1 MFSSLRAK
9 QFQAFGEAT
18 GYNISLQCGLRKL
31 GPPFKWLGPPP
42 SKESKIFIGML
53 PKDVYEME
61 LFQLC
66 AQFGKIYEIIFFL
79 DYEGDNLGYAFV
91 TYTNNEEASKA
102 LQGMDKF
109 QIRFN
114 QYIGAC
120 ESVDNCRLFIGGFPK
135 DKNKEEIMKEIG
147 RVTRSIPEVTPC
159 GGAIVRYENR
169 QTASMAK
176 RLLLSDSVKLFNQEI
191 IVDWAKP
198 AVQVQNETMR
208 KMFKTA
214 DKILHIHSNVMKTL
228 SVFNAPNTSEEQL
241 HFFFSLRGS
250 LDVEVVKKVGILV
263 FIRYSS
269 REEAEIAFLEF
280 DGM

>member
-1 MFSSLRAK
+1 MFSTLRDH
-9 QFQAFGEAT
+9 QFHTLGEVT

-42 SKESKIFIGML
+42 PKESKIFIGKL

-91 TYTNNEEASKA
+91 TYTNITDASKA
-102 LQGMDKF
+102 IQGIDKF
-109 QIRFN
+109 QIRCN
-114 QYIGAC
+114 QFIGAC

-147 RVTRSIPEVTPC
+147 KFTRSISEVTPC

-169 QTASMAK
+169 QAASMAK
-176 RLLLSDSVKLFNQEI
+176 RLLLSDRVKLFDHDI

-208 KMFKTA
+208 KM
-214 DKILHIHSNVMKTL
+214 KTL
-228 SVFNAPNTSEEQL
+228 SVFNFPNTSEEQL
-241 HFFFSLRGS
+241 HLFFSLCGS
-250 LDVEVVKKVGILV
+250 LEVEAVKKVGILV

-269 REEAEIAFLEF
+269 REEAETALLEF